1 MPNEESSELRGWIFV
16 SQSSLFL
23 IVWIRIQ
30 RIQIHKVPEYGSNL
44 DLPSSNYPIFDFLFA
59 TRIFTQ
65 PDCGD
70 GSNLYET

>member
-30 RIQIHKVPEYGSNL
+30 RIQIHKVPKYGSNL
-44 DLPSSNYPIFDFLFA
+44 DLPSSNYSIFDFLFA

-65 PDCGD
+65 PDYGD
-70 GSNLYET
+70 GSNLHET